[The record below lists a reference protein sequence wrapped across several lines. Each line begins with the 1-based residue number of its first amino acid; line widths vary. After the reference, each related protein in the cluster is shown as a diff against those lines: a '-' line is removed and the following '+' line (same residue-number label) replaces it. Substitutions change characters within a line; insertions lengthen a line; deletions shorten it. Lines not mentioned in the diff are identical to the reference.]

1 MEYFFN
7 WPDPDDKFFNFKKF
21 FYKIISK
28 FYNTELNILHKIY
41 EHCKKNDIYLII
53 KSRSKR
59 LIDENYI
66 KYCDLILYD
75 EEILKPT
82 IYELLYI
89 SDTVFSPLSTI
100 SGESIYFKN
109 KTIILNHKLFKYDN
123 KKF

>member
-1 MEYFFN
+1 M
-7 WPDPDDKFFNFKKF
+7 
-21 FYKIISK
+21 
-28 FYNTELNILHKIY
+28 HKIY

-100 SGESIYFKN
+100 SGEFY
-109 KTIILNHKLFKYDN
+109 LF
-123 KKF
+123 